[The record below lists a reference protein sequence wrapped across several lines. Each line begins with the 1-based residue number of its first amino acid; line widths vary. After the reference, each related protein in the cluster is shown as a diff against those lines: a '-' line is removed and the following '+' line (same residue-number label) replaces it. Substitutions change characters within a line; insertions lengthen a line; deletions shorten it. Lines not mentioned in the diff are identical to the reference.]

1 MKILIVGE
9 GAREQAIAHKLSQ
22 SPNVEEVYLCPGNGG
37 TRYLKKCT
45 NLPQMTQEELL
56 DFSVKTG
63 ISYTVVGPEKDLM
76 EGIVDLFQ
84 AHQQRIIGPHKDAAL
99 LEGSKSFAKDFM
111 KRHHIKTAAYEVFDD
126 FHKAQ
131 EYLET
136 ASYPLVIKADG
147 LAQGKGVEIV
157 LDYESALTILT
168 EFMVQEKFQD
178 ASKTI
183 VVEEYLV
190 GKEASIISLYDG
202 NHIVPLWSTMDHKKI
217 GTGETGLNTGGMG
230 SITPNPHYTPFMEED
245 FNKNILLPTRD
256 GLSQDG
262 LTFQGILFF
271 GLMMTEKGV
280 YLLEYNLRF
289 GDPET
294 QSLLQVLSSDL
305 HEVFLSLLSGKLKDT
320 PLTFQEDGASCVVL
334 SSAGYPLDY
343 KKGIDITDYFRLC
356 PEDVTLYSYKSRS
369 EKDRVL
375 SDSGRVLSVVASGD
389 KDEATDKIYR
399 FLEKVRNENLYY
411 RNDIGKI

>member
-1 MKILIVGE
+1 MKILIVGD
-9 GAREQAIAHKLSQ
+9 GAREQSIAHKLSL
-22 SPNVEEVYLCPGNGG
+22 SPSVEEIYLCPGNGG
-37 TRYLKKCT
+37 THYISKCE
-45 NLPQMTQEELL
+45 NLPPMTQEELL
-56 DFSVKTG
+56 DFSKKTG
-63 ISYTVVGPEKDLM
+63 IAYTVVGPEKNLM

-84 AHQQRIIGPHKDAAL
+84 QHNLSIVGPHKDAAL

-126 FHKAQ
+126 FRTAQ
-131 EYLET
+131 EYLKT

-157 LDYESALTILT
+157 ENYENALTILT
-168 EFMVQEKFQD
+168 EFMIQEKFQD

-217 GTGETGLNTGGMG
+217 GPGETGLNTGGMG
-230 SITPNPHYTPFMEED
+230 SITPNPHYSPFMEED
-245 FNKNILLPTRD
+245 FNRNILLPTQE

-262 LTFQGILFF
+262 LTFQGIIFF

-305 HEVFLSLLSGKLKDT
+305 HEVFLSLLSGKLKEA
-320 PLTFQEDGASCVVL
+320 PLSFQEEGAACVVL

-356 PEDVTLYSYKSRS
+356 PEGVTLYAYKSRW
-369 EKDRVL
+369 EDGRIL
-375 SDSGRVLSVVASGD
+375 SDSGRVLSVVASGN
-389 KDEATDKIYR
+389 KDVATDKIYR